1 MKLKAAICDDE
12 GVQIQYLATILNAW
26 ADKNNYTV
34 DILSFPSAEAFLFAY
49 SEDKDFDLLLLDIEM
64 KGLNGVELAK
74 RIRVQDARVQ
84 IIFITGYPDYMSEG
98 YEVAAVHYLLKPV
111 SGGKLEQVLDRAV
124 KNLGGTEKYLMV
136 RFDRQ
141 TEYIP
146 YSRIRYIEA
155 QLQYVVI
162 YTHTKEYRMKAS
174 LSDIEKELD
183 DSFFRCQ
190 RSYIIN
196 LGQVQ
201 KIKSNCVLLKSGETI
216 PISRGM
222 SGNISRAI
230 IRHF

>member
-12 GVQIQYLATILNAW
+12 GVQIQYLAAILNAW

-64 KGLNGVELAK
+64 KELSGVELAK

-84 IIFITGYPDYMSEG
+84 IIFITGYPDYMAEG

-124 KNLGGTEKYLMV
+124 KNLGGTEKYLTV

-146 YSRIRYIEA
+146 YSQIRYIEA

-174 LSDIEKELD
+174 LSDMEKELD